1 MTRFVSG
8 RLAPVFALSTLGF
21 AAGATPAPVEDGE
34 RYSVYLRVVDAI
46 EMTTAEALEALET
59 AFPAAGWEVL
69 ARVPTGGVP
78 GACDASGE
86 TLVVH
91 KPAYAPALLR
101 HGSHAAFAI
110 PVRISVFED
119 ALGVHVGV
127 MDPRSM
133 LRTMVA
139 EEGFDHDWATI
150 HGDLMGVMEQAFP
163 GAVQP
168 TGYGQWRDE
177 GRIGKTFGIMA
188 GGPFPEKIETIL
200 SIPAQ
205 GTTPAEVAAR
215 LREGLAVP
223 GDWEWKMRGVFDLE
237 VNGDLALVGVTGE
250 AMEVKAYQIVG
261 NGNQKE
267 REDVPCAGLD
277 HAPAFPIGL
286 LVERTGDEIQVR
298 LVDEMFRMKMY
309 FEDAGKVAFAKN
321 MGMPGSIEDEIR
333 RKVASVL
340 GG

>member
-8 RLAPVFALSTLGF
+8 RLVPVLALSTLAF
-21 AAGATPAPVEDGE
+21 AAAAAPAPEVDGE
-34 RYSVYLRVVDAI
+34 KYSVYLRVVDASG
-46 EMTTAEALEALET
+46 MTSAEAVAALES

-78 GACDASGE
+78 GECDASGE

-101 HGSHAAFAI
+101 HGAHAAFAI
-110 PVRISVFED
+110 PIRVTVYQDE
-119 ALGVHVGV
+119 LGVHVSV

-133 LRTMVA
+133 FRTMVA
-139 EEGFDHDWATI
+139 EEGFDHDWSTI
-150 HGDLMGVMEQAFP
+150 HGDLMGVMERAFP
-163 GAVQP
+163 GAVNP
-168 TGYGQWRDE
+168 TGYGQWRDK

-188 GGPFPEKIETIL
+188 GGPFPEKVETIL
-200 SIPAQ
+200 SVPAD

-215 LREGLAVP
+215 LRDEIGSP
-223 GDWEWKMRGVFDLE
+223 GDWEWKMRGVFALE
-237 VNGDLALVGVTGE
+237 VNPDLALVGVTGE
-250 AMEVKAYQIVG
+250 GMEVKAYRIVG
-261 NGNQKE
+261 NGNQKD
-267 REDVPCAGLD
+267 REDLQCAGVD
-277 HAPAFPIGL
+277 HAPAFPVSL
-286 LVERTGDEIQVR
+286 LVERSGDEIRVR

-309 FEDAGKVAFAKN
+309 FEDAGKMAFAKN

-333 RKVASVL
+333 QKVAAVL